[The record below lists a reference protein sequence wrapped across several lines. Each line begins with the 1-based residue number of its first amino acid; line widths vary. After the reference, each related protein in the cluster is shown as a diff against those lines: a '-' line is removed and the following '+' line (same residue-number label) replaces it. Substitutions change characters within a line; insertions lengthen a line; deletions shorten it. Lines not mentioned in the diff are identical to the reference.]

1 MTKITGTTMI
11 LLALKL
17 LWDQVY
23 NYSHTA
29 AVLKAK
35 ENRNKKESVCPQSA
49 ISLQLNAVKLEIKC
63 NVCANLTN
71 NCDKSS
77 KTAKLLQST

>member
-35 ENRNKKESVCPQSA
+35 ENRNKKESVCPLSA
-49 ISLQLNAVKLEIKC
+49 ISFQLNAVKLEIKC
-63 NVCANLTN
+63 NVFVLT
-71 NCDKSS
+71 
-77 KTAKLLQST
+77 